1 MTTLDWIVMIV
12 TIIAIPSF
20 GLWRG
25 RGSKTVSQ
33 YLLAGKTMP
42 WYAMGLSIMATQAS
56 AITFIATTGQA
67 YVDGMR
73 FVQFYFG
80 LPIAMVILSA
90 TAVPIFHKS
99 GVYTAYEYLERRFD
113 GKTRALAALVFL
125 IQRGMAVGLALYA
138 PAIVMSVI
146 FAWPDRITTLVIGVI
161 CVLYTT
167 KGGIKAVTWTD
178 VLQMSIIFSGL
189 ILGLI
194 TVVSLMPHGVSF
206 GDAVYLAGA
215 VGKLNAVDLH
225 FDPNNRYNLWS
236 GLIGGSF
243 LALGYFGC
251 DQSQVQRYLTGKSV
265 AQSRLSLLFNAMA
278 KVPMQFFILFVGA
291 MVFVFYL
298 FIQPPMLFEKNAMK
312 AIATQPR
319 FAAVESR
326 FESAWQKRKTAA
338 ESLNVARKNDDP
350 VKLSASVADYRA
362 AQHEIDDARKS
373 GIQLYEQMAGSKAFN
388 DTNYIFMTF
397 VTTYFP
403 AGVVGLVI
411 AVILMAAMSSSSGEL
426 NSLAAVSVMDI
437 YRRHFR
443 PNATDHHYLIVSRLF
458 TALWGAWAVVFAQF
472 AKNLGSL
479 VEAVNL
485 VGSYFYPVLLGV
497 FVLAFFFPRVRGSA
511 AFWAMLTGEAAIV
524 ACAVFTKIAFLWY
537 NVVGALIVITAG
549 LIYSTVRNSPG
560 VLLDTVPACDRSGSD
575 TDLPRG

>member
-1 MTTLDWIVMIV
+1 MTPLDWIVMIATV
-12 TIIAIPSF
+12 IAIPSF

-25 RGSKTVSQ
+25 RGSKTVNQ

-90 TAVPIFHKS
+90 TAVPIFHRS

-113 GKTRALAALVFL
+113 AKTRALAAIVFL
-125 IQRGMAVGLALYA
+125 IQRGMAVGLAIYA

-146 FAWPDRITTLVIGVI
+146 FGWSDRLTTLLIGIVCVI
-161 CVLYTT
+161 YTT
-167 KGGIKAVTWTD
+167 KGGIPAVTWTD
-178 VLQMSIIFSGL
+178 VMQMSIIFSGL
-189 ILGLI
+189 IFALI
-194 TVVSLMPHGVSF
+194 TVVSLMPHSVSF
-206 GDAVYLAGA
+206 ADAVYLAGA

-265 AQSRLSLLFNAMA
+265 AQSRLGLLFNAMA

-298 FIQPPMLFEKNAMK
+298 FIPPPMLFEKNAMT
-312 AIATQPR
+312 AIAGQPQYSEVQR
-319 FAAVESR
+319 HYD
-326 FESAWQKRKTAA
+326 SAWQRRKVAA
-338 ESLNVARKNDDP
+338 EEFNAARKQADE
-350 VKLSASVADYRA
+350 VKVEASIAEYRA
-362 AQHEIDDARKS
+362 AQKDIESARQS
-373 GIQLYEQMAGSKAFN
+373 GISLYEKSAGQDGFN
-388 DTNYIFMTF
+388 DTNYIFLSF
-397 VTTYFP
+397 VTKYFP
-403 AGVVGLVI
+403 AGIVGLVI
-411 AVILMAAMSSSSGEL
+411 AVIFTAAMSSSSGEL

-443 PNATDHHYLIVSRLF
+443 KEASDRHYLLVSRIF
-458 TALWGAWAVVFAQF
+458 TAAWGAWAVVFAQY

-479 VEAVNL
+479 VEAVNR
-485 VGSYFYPVLLGV
+485 VGSFFYPVLLGA
-497 FVLAFFFPRVRGSA
+497 FVLAFFFSRVRGSA
-511 AFWAMLTGEAAIV
+511 AFWGMLVGEATIIS
-524 ACAVFTKIAFLWY
+524 CALFTNVAFLWY
-537 NVVGALIVITAG
+537 NVIGAVVVIGSG
-549 LIYSTVRNSPG
+549 LIFSMAQTEDPTKLTTVS
-560 VLLDTVPACDRSGSD
+560 SGGSHVD
-575 TDLPRG
+575 

>member
-1 MTTLDWIVMIV
+1 MTPLDWVVMVI

-25 RGSKTVSQ
+25 RGSKTVNQ

-80 LPIAMVILSA
+80 LPVAMVILSA
-90 TAVPIFHKS
+90 TAVPIFHRA
-99 GVYTAYEYLERRFD
+99 GVYTAYEYLEKRFD
-113 GKTRALAALVFL
+113 SKTRALAAIVFL
-125 IQRGMAVGLALYA
+125 IQRGMAVGLAIYA

-146 FAWPDRITTLVIGVI
+146 FGWPDRVTTLIIGAV

-167 KGGIKAVTWTD
+167 KGGIPAVTWTD
-178 VLQMSIIFSGL
+178 VMQMSVIFTGL
-189 ILGLI
+189 ILGLM
-194 TVVSLMPHGVSF
+194 TVVHLMPPGVSF
-206 GDAVYLAGA
+206 ADAVYLAGS

-298 FIQPPMLFEKNAMK
+298 FIQPPVLFERDALR
-312 AIATQPR
+312 IASREPGY
-319 FAAVESR
+319 AAAQKS
-326 FESAWQKRKTAA
+326 FDDAWQRRKQAA
-338 ESLNVARKNDDP
+338 EQLNAARKGDDDARLNDAT
-350 VKLSASVADYRA
+350 VVYRA
-362 AQHEIDDARKS
+362 AQKEVDAARTKTI
-373 GIQLYEQMAGSKAFN
+373 GLYEQAQKRSGAATGFN
-388 DTNYIFMTF
+388 DTNYIFLSF
-397 VTTYFP
+397 VTKYFP
-403 AGVVGLVI
+403 AGFVGLVI
-411 AVILMAAMSSSSGEL
+411 AVIFTAAMSSSSGEL
-426 NSLAAVSVMDI
+426 NSLAAVSVMDL
-437 YRRHFR
+437 YRRHMKPDASDR
-443 PNATDHHYLIVSRLF
+443 HYLIVSRIF
-458 TALWGAWAVVFAQF
+458 TAAWGGWAVVFAQY
-472 AKNLGSL
+472 ARHLGSL
-479 VEAVNL
+479 VEAVNQ
-485 VGSYFYPVLLGV
+485 VGSFFYPVLLGA
-497 FVLAFFFPRVRGSA
+497 FVLAFFFPKVRGSA
-511 AFWAMLTGEAAIV
+511 AFWGMLIGEAAILY
-524 ACAVFTKIAFLWY
+524 CAKFTGVAFLWY
-537 NVVGALIVITAG
+537 NVIGAV
-549 LIYSTVRNSPG
+549 TVVASG
-560 VLLDTVPACDRSGSD
+560 WVFSLLVPEDSAELRKSA
-575 TDLPRG
+575 

>member
-1 MTTLDWIVMIV
+1 MTPIDWIVMVITIV
-12 TIIAIPSF
+12 AIPSI

-25 RGSKTVSQ
+25 RGSKTVNQ

-90 TAVPIFHKS
+90 TAVPIFHRS

-113 GKTRALAALVFL
+113 AKTRALASIVFL
-125 IQRGMAVGLALYA
+125 VSRSMAAGVAFTA
-138 PAIVMSVI
+138 PAIVMSVM
-146 FAWPDRITTLVIGVI
+146 FGWPDGLTALLIG
-161 CVLYTT
+161 CVCVVYTT
-167 KGGIKAVTWTD
+167 MGGIPAVTWTD
-178 VLQMSIIFSGL
+178 VTQMTIIFAGL
-189 ILGLI
+189 ILGLC

-206 GDAVYLAGA
+206 ADAVYLAGA

-236 GLIGGSF
+236 GLIGGGF

-265 AQSRLSLLFNAMA
+265 AQSRLGLTFNAMA

-298 FIQPPMLFEKNAMK
+298 FIQPPILFQKDALS
-312 AIATQPR
+312 AIAAKPQY
-319 FAAVESR
+319 AAIQKD
-326 FESAWQKRKTAA
+326 FDAAWTHRKAAA
-338 ESLNVARKNDDP
+338 EALNVARKQDDA
-350 VKLSASVADYRA
+350 VSLASATTEYRT
-362 AQHEIDDARKS
+362 AQKELDSARKS
-373 GIQLYEQMAGSKAFN
+373 GIALYEKSSGNSFN
-388 DTNYIFMTF
+388 DTNYIFLSF
-397 VTTYFP
+397 VTRYFP
-403 AGVVGLVI
+403 VGIVGLVI
-411 AVILMAAMSSSSGEL
+411 AVIFTAAMSSSSGEL

-443 PNATDHHYLIVSRLF
+443 KEATDRHYLLVSRVF
-458 TALWGAWAVVFAQF
+458 TAGWGAWAVVFAQY

-479 VEAVNL
+479 VEAVNR
-485 VGSYFYPVLLGV
+485 VGSFFYPVLLGV
-497 FVLAFFFPRVRGSA
+497 FVLAFFFPRVKGSA
-511 AFWAMLTGEAAIV
+511 AFWAMLFGEASII
-524 ACAVFTKIAFLWY
+524 ACSVFTNIAFLWY
-537 NVVGALIVITAG
+537 NVIGALIVIALGLTFSLATRPDIPQPVSGTA
-549 LIYSTVRNSPG
+549 V
-560 VLLDTVPACDRSGSD
+560 D
-575 TDLPRG
+575 

>member
-1 MTTLDWIVMIV
+1 MTTLDWVVMIF
-12 TIIAIPSF
+12 TIVAIPSF

-25 RGSKTVSQ
+25 RGSKTVNQ

-80 LPIAMVILSA
+80 LPVAMVILSA
-90 TAVPIFHKS
+90 TAVPIFHRS
-99 GVYTAYEYLERRFD
+99 GVYTAYEYLEKRFD
-113 GKTRALAALVFL
+113 ARTRALAAVVFL
-125 IQRGMAVGLALYA
+125 VQRGMAVGIAIYA

-146 FAWPDRITTLVIGVI
+146 FGWPDRFTTAIIGIVCVI
-161 CVLYTT
+161 YTT
-167 KGGIKAVTWTD
+167 KGGIPAVTWTD

-189 ILGLI
+189 VLGLI
-194 TVVSLMPHGVSF
+194 TVVSLMPAGISF

-215 VGKLNAVDLH
+215 VGKLNAVDLK
-225 FDPNNRYNLWS
+225 FDPGNRYNLWS

-265 AQSRLSLLFNAMA
+265 SQSRLGLLFNAMA

-291 MVFVFYL
+291 MVFVFFL
-298 FIQPPMLFEKNAMK
+298 FVPPPMLFD
-312 AIATQPR
+312 T
-319 FAAVESR
+319 
-326 FESAWQKRKTAA
+326 TAA
-338 ESLNVARKNDDP
+338 KAVSADRAYPGVEAKYQAAWERRKQAAFALN
-350 VKLSASVADYRA
+350 
-362 AQHEIDDARKS
+362 DARKVEDKPKLAAALGDYRS
-373 GIQLYEQMAGSKAFN
+373 AQTDIDAARSTGIRLYEKSKHQKGYN

-397 VTTYFP
+397 VTRYFP

-411 AVILMAAMSSSSGEL
+411 AVIFTAAMSSSSGEL

-443 PNATDHHYLIVSRLF
+443 RDATDHHYLLVSRWF
-458 TALWGAWAVVFAQF
+458 TAGWGLWAVIFAQY

-479 VEAVNL
+479 VEAVNQI
-485 VGSYFYPVLLGV
+485 GSFFYPVLLGV
-497 FVLAFFFPRVRGSA
+497 FILAFFFRRVQGGA
-511 AFWAMLTGEAAIV
+511 AFWAMLVGEAAIV
-524 ACAVFTKIAFLWY
+524 ACALLTKIAFLWY
-537 NVVGALIVITAG
+537 NVIGALVVVVFG
-549 LIYSTVRNSPG
+549 LLFS
-560 VLLDTVPACDRSGSD
+560 LLSEPRPAAAN
-575 TDLPRG
+575 TL

>member
-1 MTTLDWIVMIV
+1 MTPLDWIVMIA
-12 TIIAIPSF
+12 TIVAIPSF
-20 GLWRG
+20 GLWRA
-25 RGSKTVSQ
+25 RSSKTVNQ
-33 YLLAGKTMP
+33 YLLGGRSMP

-99 GVYTAYEYLERRFD
+99 GVYTAYEYLEKRFD
-113 GKTRALAALVFL
+113 GKTRALAAVVFL

-146 FAWPDRITTLVIGVI
+146 FAWPDRITTLTIGIV

-167 KGGIKAVTWTD
+167 MGGIKAVTWTD

-194 TVVSLMPHGVSF
+194 TVISMMPPGVSF
-206 GDAVYLAGA
+206 ADAVYLAGA

-298 FIQPPMLFEKNAMK
+298 FIQPPMLFEGAAMS
-312 AIATQPR
+312 AIAKQPQY
-319 FAAVESR
+319 AAVEHR
-326 FESAWQKRKTAA
+326 YEAAWQKRKEAA
-338 ESLNVARKNDDP
+338 ESLNAARKNDDTA
-350 VKLSASVADYRA
+350 KLHASIADYRT
-362 AQHEIDDARKS
+362 AQKEIDDARAG
-373 GIQLYEQMAGSKAFN
+373 GIRLYEKATGEKKFN
-388 DTNYIFMTF
+388 DTNNIFLTF
-397 VTTYFP
+397 VTKYFP

-443 PNATDHHYLIVSRLF
+443 PAASDRHYLIVSRFL
-458 TALWGAWAVVFAQF
+458 TAAWGLWAVVFAQF

-511 AFWAMLTGEAAIV
+511 AFWAMLTGEACIV
-524 ACAVFTKIAFLWY
+524 ACAVFTNIAFLWY
-537 NVVGALIVITAG
+537 NVVGALTVIACGLLYSMWDAG
-549 LIYSTVRNSPG
+549 LPPGAPRPATSP
-560 VLLDTVPACDRSGSD
+560 VK
-575 TDLPRG
+575 